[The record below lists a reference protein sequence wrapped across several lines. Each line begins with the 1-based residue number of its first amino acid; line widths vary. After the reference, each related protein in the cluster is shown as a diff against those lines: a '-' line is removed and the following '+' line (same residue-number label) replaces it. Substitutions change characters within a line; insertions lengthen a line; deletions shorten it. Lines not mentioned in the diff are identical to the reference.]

1 METTLMTKCLFEFI
15 GTLVLVLLGDGVVA
29 STVLKRSKGYG
40 GGWVVITMAWGF
52 AVMCGVL
59 IAGPWAGA
67 HLNPAVSV
75 GLAVAGSFPWAYV
88 PGYIIAQLLGGFCGA
103 VLVYL
108 YYKDHFDATDEP
120 ETKLGVFCTM
130 PAIMN
135 KPRNFFCEAVGTFL
149 LVFVILA
156 IGNELN
162 TPEIGMGSLGSFP
175 VTMLIMAIGMS
186 LGGTTGYAINPARD
200 LPPRL
205 ADPGQRLERLG
216 LQLGARRRPPRR
228 SARSRTDLRVHL
240 HLRIKN
246 ARTPES
252 FRLSGRRT
260 GGRAFRSKSA
270 AS

>member
-1 METTLMTKCLFEFI
+1 MEISLFTKCVFEFV
-15 GTLVLVLLGDGVVA
+15 GTMVLVLLGDGVVA
-29 STVLKRSKGYG
+29 SNALKKSKGEN

-59 IAGPWAGA
+59 IAGPYSGA
-67 HLNPAVSV
+67 HLNPAESL
-75 GLAVAGSFPWAYV
+75 GLAAAGTFPWGYV
-88 PGYIIAQLLGGFCGA
+88 PGYIVAQLAGGFCGA

-108 YYKDHFDATDEP
+108 YYKDHFDVTDDASA
-120 ETKLGVFCTM
+120 KLGVFCTM

-135 KPRNFFCEAVGTFL
+135 RPRNLFCEFLGTFL

-156 IGNELN
+156 IGNEQN

-205 ADPGQRLERLG
+205 AHAVLPIRGKGPSGWGYSWVPVAGPLLG
-216 LQLGARRRPPRR
+216 GLA
-228 SARSRTDLRVHL
+228 AACVY
-240 HLRIKN
+240 
-246 ARTPES
+246 ACVY
-252 FRLSGRRT
+252 
-260 GGRAFRSKSA
+260 AF
-270 AS
+270 